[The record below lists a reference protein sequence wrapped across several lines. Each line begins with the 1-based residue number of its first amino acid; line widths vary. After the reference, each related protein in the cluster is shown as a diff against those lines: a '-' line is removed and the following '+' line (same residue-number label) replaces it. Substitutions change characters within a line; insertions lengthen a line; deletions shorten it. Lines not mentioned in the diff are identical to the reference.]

1 MEKKEIL
8 FLADHTNI
16 YTRNLLSML
25 KEEYNEDD
33 FSVFSQ
39 GAYFKNG
46 EKIFER
52 KYHKNRLLK
61 FLEIKKTVKKIE
73 ARNIFMIHIHFL
85 SPYYF
90 FYRKIFKNT
99 KVIITFW
106 GSDLYRV
113 PQKSK
118 INKFLQKQIIK
129 KADIVTVERKK
140 MIDDFHKIFGFEN
153 KPIYVTRFPVPIDLK
168 LIDSIKEQELQLF
181 RKKYGINDNDFIL
194 TLGYSSDPG
203 KNHEYMI
210 DEIVKLNQK
219 FKNLFII
226 IPMTYGNSEHRE
238 KIKKY
243 CEENLQKKNVQ
254 YIILENYMEEREVA
268 ILRKNTDIMINVQN
282 TDALSASMMETLY
295 AENIVINGSWLNYN
309 ELLENGV
316 YFETI
321 PEIKPGVLSSKID
334 YILNNYNMLKEKTK
348 VNKEIIYRMNNLDDI
363 IKDWMKVY
371 NMVLER

>member
-1 MEKKEIL
+1 MQKKEIL
-8 FLADHTNI
+8 FLADHTSI

-25 KEEYNEDD
+25 KKKYNEEDL
-33 FSVFSQ
+33 SMLSH
-39 GAYFKNG
+39 GIYFKNG

-52 KYHKNRLLK
+52 RNHKNKLLK
-61 FLEIKKTVKKIE
+61 VLEIKKMVKKIKR
-73 ARNIFMIHIHFL
+73 RNILMVHLHFL
-85 SPYYF
+85 SPHYF
-90 FYRKIFKNT
+90 FYRKIFKNA

-129 KADIVTVERKK
+129 KADIVTVAREK
-140 MIDDFHKIFGFEN
+140 MIADFHKIFGFEN
-153 KPIYVTRFPVPIDLK
+153 KPIYVTRFPGGVDLK
-168 LIDSIKEQELQLF
+168 VIDSIKEQEPQLF
-181 RKKYGINDNDFIL
+181 RKKYGVKDNDFIL
-194 TLGYSSDPG
+194 TLGYSSDPS

-219 FKNLFII
+219 FENLFII

-238 KIKKY
+238 KIKIY
-243 CEENLQKKNVQ
+243 CKKNFQKKNVQ
-254 YIILENYMEEREVA
+254 YVILENYMTDQEVA
-268 ILRKNTDIMINVQN
+268 ILKKITDVMINVQN
-282 TDALSASMMETLY
+282 TDALSASMMEALY
-295 AENIVINGSWLNYN
+295 AGNIVINGAWLDYD
-309 ELLENGV
+309 ELVENGV

-321 PEIKPGVLSSKID
+321 SDLKPGVLSSKIE
-334 YILNNYNMLKEKTK
+334 YILNNYNMLKDKTK

-371 NMVLER
+371 NMVLEG

>member
-1 MEKKEIL
+1 MQKKEIL
-8 FLADHTNI
+8 FLADHTSI
-16 YTRNLLSML
+16 YTKNLLSIL
-25 KEEYNEDD
+25 KKKYNEED
-33 FSVFSQ
+33 FSVLSH
-39 GAYFKNG
+39 GIYFKNG

-52 KYHKNRLLK
+52 RNHKNKLLK
-61 FLEIKKTVKKIE
+61 LLEIKKMAKKIR
-73 ARNIFMIHIHFL
+73 ARSVLMIHIHFL
-85 SPYYF
+85 SPHYF

-113 PQKSK
+113 PKKSK

-129 KADIVTVERKK
+129 KADIVTVAREK
-140 MIDDFHKIFGFEN
+140 MIADFHKIFGFEN
-153 KPIYVTRFPVPIDLK
+153 KPIYVTRFPIAKDLK
-168 LIDSIKEQELQLF
+168 LIDSIKEQDLQLF
-181 RKKYGINDNDFIL
+181 REKYGVKDNDFII

-243 CEENLQKKNVQ
+243 CEENLQKNNIQ
-254 YIILENYMEEREVA
+254 YVILENYMDNQEVA
-268 ILRKNTDIMINVQN
+268 ILRKITDVMINVQN
-282 TDALSASMMETLY
+282 TDALSASMMETLF
-295 AENIVINGSWLNYN
+295 AENIVINGDWLNYD

-321 PEIKPGVLSSKID
+321 PELKSGVLSSKVE
-334 YILNNYNMLKEKTK
+334 YILNNYNTLKEKTK

-363 IKDWMKVY
+363 IEDWLKVY
-371 NMVLER
+371 NMVLED

>member
-1 MEKKEIL
+1 MQKKEIL
-8 FLADHTNI
+8 FLADHTSNSTESLLNI
-16 YTRNLLSML
+16 L
-25 KEEYNEDD
+25 KKVYNEVD
-33 FSVFSQ
+33 FCVLSH
-39 GAYFKNG
+39 GIYFKNE

-52 KYHKNRLLK
+52 RNHKNRLLK
-61 FLEIKKTVKKIE
+61 LIETKKMVKKIKT
-73 ARNIFMIHIHFL
+73 RNIFMIHIHFL

-90 FYRKIFKNT
+90 FYRNIFKNT

-129 KADIVTVERKK
+129 KADIVTVSRGK
-140 MIDDFHKIFGFEN
+140 MIADFHKIFGFEN
-153 KPIYVTRFPVPIDLK
+153 KPIYVTRFPDPIDLN

-181 RKKYGINDNDFIL
+181 RKKYCIKDNNFIL

-203 KNHEYMI
+203 KNHKYMI

-226 IPMTYGNSEHRE
+226 IPMTYGSSEHRE
-238 KIKKY
+238 KIKIY
-243 CEENLQKKNVQ
+243 CKENLQKKNVQ
-254 YIILENYMEEREVA
+254 YVILENYMTDQEVA
-268 ILRKNTDIMINVQN
+268 ILRKITDIMINVQN
-282 TDALSASMMETLY
+282 TDALTAAMQEALY
-295 AENIVINGSWLNYN
+295 AGNIVVNGSWLNYN
-309 ELLENGV
+309 ELVENGV

-321 PEIKPGVLSSKID
+321 PEIRPGVLSSKIE

-348 VNKEIIYRMNNLDDI
+348 VNKEIIYRLNNLDDI
-363 IKDWMKVY
+363 IEDWVKVY
-371 NMVLER
+371 NMVLED